1 MEKNVVDATKLYS
14 EAKEE
19 SGLVYPT
26 YEESKKRFEKASEK
40 IKEFVIVP
48 GDLDEHTPMETRI
61 DYVKAF
67 QELNNSYEALVTY
80 DDYNDDIG
88 KFEVI
93 ARTSTYSRRTSGCVQ
108 YHQRITSRKRGERF
122 RINSRLFR
130 Y

>member
-26 YEESKKRFEKASEK
+26 YEESKKRFEEAYKK

-80 DDYNDDIG
+80 DDYNDDMESSKSLQEQVHILEEQVG
-88 KFEVI
+88 VYNTIKGSLVE
-93 ARTSTYSRRTSGCVQ
+93 
-108 YHQRITSRKRGERF
+108 K
-122 RINSRLFR
+122 
-130 Y
+130 